1 MPDEEPILITPD
13 MIAQK
18 PARPSGKPP
27 PRPPDGR
34 VDFERGMRR
43 FPPLILA
50 LIIANVVV
58 FAWELSAGA
67 FVNAKEAIESGMGSG
82 AGLNPLLAGALVR
95 ERVVA
100 GEWWRMI
107 TATFLHGGPD
117 HLIGNMVVLFIV
129 GMACEHSFGAART
142 ALIYFGSGLAG
153 TTFSMASGPGP
164 SVGASGAIFG
174 VLMAVAVMLYRN
186 QKAFYVR
193 DKRIGF
199 VLLVWAGWT
208 LFTGLMDPFVDNF
221 AHLGG
226 MAGGAVAALLLT
238 PTLTARAKSARA
250 V

>member
-1 MPDEEPILITPD
+1 
-13 MIAQK
+13 
-18 PARPSGKPP
+18 
-27 PRPPDGR
+27 
-34 VDFERGMRR
+34 
-43 FPPLILA
+43 
-50 LIIANVVV
+50 
-58 FAWELSAGA
+58 
-67 FVNAKEAIESGMGSG
+67 
-82 AGLNPLLAGALVR
+82 
-95 ERVVA
+95 
-100 GEWWRMI
+100 
-107 TATFLHGGPD
+107 
-117 HLIGNMVVLFIV
+117 
-129 GMACEHSFGAART
+129 
-142 ALIYFGSGLAG
+142 
-153 TTFSMASGPGP
+153 MASGPGP